1 MSSVYYHYALLYL
14 LQYSL
19 RAKYH
24 KIAEYWYWR
33 WEMILVQ
40 IATNLNQQIRMG
52 GKRGI
57 HFSCQDNRVWLRVPW
72 FHDWF
77 TFISLFQFL
86 GENHRNQ
93 LHPSVFLWIVLCSFP
108 SSSLLRQK
116 MWFLLTNP
124 IVSIFYAGKNRNL
137 HPLELPS
144 HYQSL
149 QLQLDQSLQLQ
160 LGDRVSRE
168 LRKCVL

>member
-1 MSSVYYHYALLYL
+1 
-14 LQYSL
+14 
-19 RAKYH
+19 
-24 KIAEYWYWR
+24 
-33 WEMILVQ
+33 
-40 IATNLNQQIRMG
+40 MG
-52 GKRGI
+52 
-57 HFSCQDNRVWLRVPW
+57 
-72 FHDWF
+72 
-77 TFISLFQFL
+77 
-86 GENHRNQ
+86 
-93 LHPSVFLWIVLCSFP
+93 
-108 SSSLLRQK
+108 
-116 MWFLLTNP
+116 FLLTNP

>member
-1 MSSVYYHYALLYL
+1 MYYHYALLYL
-14 LQYSL
+14 LEYTL
-19 RAKYH
+19 RAKYY

-33 WEMILVQ
+33 WEIILVQ
-40 IATNLNQQIRMG
+40 IATNLNQQIRIG
-52 GKRGI
+52 GRRGTY
-57 HFSCQDNRVWLRVPW
+57 FSCQYNRVWLRAPW

-93 LHPSVFLWIVLCSFP
+93 LHPSVFVWIVLCSFP

-124 IVSIFYAGKNRNL
+124 IVSIFYAGNNRNL
-137 HPLELPS
+137 HLLELPS

-149 QLQLDQSLQLQ
+149 QLQIDQSLQLQ